1 MYIILLIWLAGFVL
15 AYIMQRTEVAAEKT
29 PFTFGIRL
37 LIIAT
42 SLLSFVM
49 VLIILIK
56 AWLDYIKNYGYWD
69 ELVDPGSLPEV
80 EYKATKAQT
89 N

>member
-1 MYIILLIWLAGFVL
+1 
-15 AYIMQRTEVAAEKT
+15 MQRTEVAAEKT

-49 VLIILIK
+49 VMIILIK
-56 AWLDYIKNYGYWD
+56 SWLDYIKNFGYWD
-69 ELVDPGSLPEV
+69 ELVKEDQPPV
-80 EYKATKAQT
+80 TEYKKVKS